1 MKRITA
7 KNFFW
12 WIGFYTA
19 ITGLVSFSLFP
30 IFWIVTTS
38 FKQRIDVYTEKPV
51 LLFKATLESY
61 RRVFEHQ
68 DFFRYLFNSFAV
80 ATSTTLIIMYFGA
93 LGAYALTRWKFYGY
107 NWVSLAIIAARMFPP
122 IALLPSFF
130 LLASR
135 LGVVDTRQVLIFAH
149 STYGL
154 PFIIFMLA
162 GFFRQIPRDLDEA
175 ALIDGCSYF
184 SLFNRIMLPSVA
196 PGLAATAILSF
207 VWSWNEFLFALV
219 LTRASSKTLPVVIS
233 EFIGFVQVDWQ
244 GLTAMATLLIVPSVV
259 ITFFTQRYLVRGLT
273 AGAVKG

>member
-1 MKRITA
+1 M
-7 KNFFW
+7 
-12 WIGFYTA
+12 
-19 ITGLVSFSLFP
+19 
-30 IFWIVTTS
+30 
-38 FKQRIDVYTEKPV
+38 YTEKPV
-51 LLFKATLESY
+51 LFFRATLENY
-61 RRVFEHQ
+61 QRVFQLQ
-68 DFFRYLFNSFAV
+68 DFSRYLLNSFIV

-93 LGAYALTRWKFYGY
+93 LGACALTRWKFCGY

-135 LGVVDTRQVLIFAH
+135 LGIIDTRQVLVFAH

-175 ALIDGCSYF
+175 ALIDGCSHF
-184 SLFNRIMLPSVA
+184 ALSNRIMLPSVA

-244 GLTAMATLLIVPSVV
+244 GLTAMATLLMVPSIL
-259 ITFFTQRYLVRGLT
+259 ITLFTQRYLVRGLT